1 MSKEYKS
8 AVLQLQTAL
17 DFHNSNSL
25 GEYNVNWKSVE
36 LILEYIKN
44 LQKKAEHQKQMIKSQ
59 YGTIKSINK
68 TSQNRKE
75 AIKSLLVQNEKLKK
89 KAELGEHYKHLYS
102 EVKKQKDDAIKL
114 IHKELDRFDCEGSMS
129 ISMRISYF
137 EDDVIEYIKNNN
149 LIYNHDC
156 GEIFRNLLRMLG
168 EIDVED

>member
-1 MSKEYKS
+1 MNKEEKEYKS

-44 LQKKAEHQKQMIKSQ
+44 LQKKAEQ
-59 YGTIKSINK
+59 
-68 TSQNRKE
+68 
-75 AIKSLLVQNEKLKK
+75 
-89 KAELGEHYKHLYS
+89 GEHYKHLYS
-102 EVKKQKDDAIKL
+102 EVKKQKDDGIK
-114 IHKELDRFDCEGSMS
+114 
-129 ISMRISYF
+129 
-137 EDDVIEYIKNNN
+137 YIKNND

-156 GEIFRNLLRMLG
+156 GEMFRVLLRMLG

>member
-1 MSKEYKS
+1 MNKEEKEYKS

-102 EVKKQKDDAIKL
+102 EVKKQKN
-114 IHKELDRFDCEGSMS
+114 
-129 ISMRISYF
+129 
-137 EDDVIEYIKNNN
+137 DVVEYITSEESINTFTTIESREQWLKINK
-149 LIYNHDC
+149 
-156 GEIFRNLLRMLG
+156 ELLRMLG
-168 EIDVED
+168 ETDVED